1 MGHSPSFVWGKVG
14 VGGKGVSKYSS
25 LHTDIALCEGGM

>member
-1 MGHSPSFVWGKVG
+1 

-25 LHTDIALCEGGM
+25 LHTDMALCEGGECKF